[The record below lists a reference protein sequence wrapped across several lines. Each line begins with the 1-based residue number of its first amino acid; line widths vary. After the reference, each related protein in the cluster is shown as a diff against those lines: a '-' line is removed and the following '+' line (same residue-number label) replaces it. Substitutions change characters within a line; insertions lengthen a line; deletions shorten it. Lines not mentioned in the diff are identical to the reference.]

1 MFTSSCEKN
10 VSFWKQMVS
19 FFECRTVT
27 LLVEEIILLIFVSML
42 ELPSIPI
49 KVAAQVIV
57 IVLNYILSKKI
68 VFR

>member
-1 MFTSSCEKN
+1 
-10 VSFWKQMVS
+10 MVS
-19 FFECRTVT
+19 FFEGRTVT
-27 LLVEEIILLIFVSML
+27 LLVEEIILLILVSML

-57 IVLNYILSKKI
+57 IVLNYIISKKI